1 MKTAITAVPN
11 IARRLEKKVC
21 TKSCRRLRV
30 LTPVETAASCWICAS
45 AMLIPHSWV
54 EYPVE
59 DVYKQVHEHEEQGA
73 VEDYALD
80 HGVVPAVDGLVGD
93 LAHPRPGEDR
103 LGDERPAHQEADL
116 EPDHRDRRQHS
127 VPQGVLEDHPPRYH
141 PLGAGRPDVVLV
153 HDLEHAAPRHAR
165 HHRHRDGPEGHGR

>member
-1 MKTAITAVPN
+1 MKRVITAVPKS
-11 IARRLEKKVC
+11 ARRLEKKVF

-30 LTPVETAASCWICAS
+30 WTPVVTAASCWIWAS
-45 AMLIPHSWV
+45 AMLVPHSWV

-93 LAHPRPGEDR
+93 LAHPRPSEDL
-103 LGDERPAHQEADL
+103 LGDDRPAHEQADL
-116 EPDHRDRRQHS
+116 QPDDRH
-127 VPQGVLEDHPPRYH
+127 
-141 PLGAGRPDVVLV
+141 
-153 HDLEHAAPRHAR
+153 
-165 HHRHRDGPEGHGR
+165 